1 MATNK
6 LSRND
11 LDIIVDWIEPNSR
24 VLDMGC
30 GDGSLLRLLNEE
42 KQTTGYGIELNPA
55 SIPKCIENGVNV
67 IQTNLDKG
75 LKHFDSDSFDY
86 VVLSL
91 TLQAMRRPDRLINE
105 MMRIGKQGIVTF
117 PNFGHWSARFQIGL
131 LGKMPVSRNLPNRW
145 YDTPNIHLCTL
156 RDFEALCKQQNIK
169 ILESRA
175 VNHAHK
181 TSLGLKLFP
190 NLLGEIA
197 LYRFSKH

>member
-1 MATNK
+1 MKTNT

-11 LDIIVDWIEPNSR
+11 LDIIIDWIEPNSR
-24 VLDMGC
+24 VLDLGC
-30 GDGSLLRLLNEE
+30 GDGTLLRHLKED
-42 KQTTGYGIELNPA
+42 KQTTGYGIELNPE

-75 LKHFDSDSFDY
+75 LTHFDSNSFDY

-91 TLQAMRRPDRLINE
+91 TLQAIRNPDKLLNE
-105 MMRIGKQGIVTF
+105 MLRIGKQGIVTF
-117 PNFGHWSARFQIGL
+117 PNFGHWNARFQIGI
-131 LGKMPVSRNLPNRW
+131 LGRMPVSRCLPNRW

-156 RDFEALCKQQNIK
+156 RDFESLCKQQNIK
-169 ILESRA
+169 VLESRA

-197 LYRFSKH
+197 LYRFSK

>member
-11 LDIIVDWIEPNSR
+11 LDIIIDWIEPNSR
-24 VLDMGC
+24 VLDLGC
-30 GDGSLLRLLNEE
+30 GDGSLLRQLKEE
-42 KQTTGYGIELNPA
+42 KQTTGYGIELNPK
-55 SIPKCIENGVNV
+55 SIPKCIANGVNV

-75 LKHFDSDSFDY
+75 LAHFDSNSFDY

-91 TLQAMRRPDRLINE
+91 TLQAMRRPDKLINE
-105 MMRIGKQGIVTF
+105 MLRIGKQGIVTF
-117 PNFGHWSARFQIGL
+117 PNFGHWAARFQIGL
-131 LGKMPVSRNLPNRW
+131 LGKMPVNKNLPNRW

-181 TSLGLKLFP
+181 TSLGLKLLP

-197 LYRFSKH
+197 LYRFSK

>member
-11 LDIIVDWIEPNSR
+11 LDIIIDWIKPNSR
-24 VLDMGC
+24 VLDLGC
-30 GDGSLLRLLNEE
+30 GDGSLLKLLQEE
-42 KQTTGYGIELNPA
+42 KQTTGYGIELNPE

-75 LKHFDSDSFDY
+75 LTHFDSNSFDY
-86 VVLSL
+86 VILSL
-91 TLQAMRRPDRLINE
+91 TLQAVHKPDKLINE
-105 MMRIGKQGIVTF
+105 MLRIGKQGIVTF
-117 PNFGHWSARFQIGL
+117 PNFGHWNARFQIGV
-131 LGKMPVSRNLPNRW
+131 LGKMPVSKCLPNRW
-145 YDTPNIHLCTL
+145 YNTPNIHLCTL
-156 RDFEALCKQQNIK
+156 QDFEALCKQQDIK
-169 ILESRA
+169 ILQSRA

-197 LYRFSKH
+197 LYRFSK